1 MPASTF
7 RIGRLL
13 PRSLRAAMTLFVLGI
28 YLVAGA
34 LHGVCDLDLT
44 STSSKVVV
52 SLVDK
57 STGHSD
63 RASLADHHCHGCF
76 SVFISAPLIAA
87 VAVTPNAEII
97 PALQMA
103 RRGLPP
109 GIDPPPP
116 KSLT

>member
-1 MPASTF
+1 
-7 RIGRLL
+7 
-13 PRSLRAAMTLFVLGI
+13 MTLFVLGI